1 MTTCVNT
8 VFYPLSQAESLYYMI
23 VHNVPAEV
31 DLARPVYSAHL
42 LLLLL
47 LLVLLHDCHWCCHEC
62 VVVTIAPPTSIQ
74 YHMYQQRL
82 QFWLYHTPS
91 QS

>member
-8 VFYPLSQAESLYYMI
+8 VSIHHHKLSLCIIMI

-47 LLVLLHDCHWCCHEC
+47 LVVAHDCHWCCHSE
-62 VVVTIAPPTSIQ
+62 
-74 YHMYQQRL
+74 
-82 QFWLYHTPS
+82 
-91 QS
+91 

>member
-8 VFYPLSQAESLYYMI
+8 VSIHYHKLSHCIIMI

-47 LLVLLHDCHWCCHEC
+47 LLL
-62 VVVTIAPPTSIQ
+62 
-74 YHMYQQRL
+74 
-82 QFWLYHTPS
+82 
-91 QS
+91 